1 MLIIVIMSYQEVS
14 PQVVTAVN
22 QDTSCKDCGSF
33 AQSKHYIVQYHTL
46 DIEKRIKLVFW
57 CNCWPSFF
65 WHRNYFLE
73 NKGSLPRSARSCSS
87 STCEWKP
94 VFLSLFQNYVIP
106 EEKAPN
112 EAEDKDDEAK
122 NNDLA
127 IIRVKVFKF
136 QI

>member
-1 MLIIVIMSYQEVS
+1 MSYQEVS

-46 DIEKRIKLVFW
+46 DIEKRIKLGVTVDLLSSGTETTSW
-57 CNCWPSFF
+57 KIKVLSLALLGVVLHPPVS
-65 WHRNYFLE
+65 
-73 NKGSLPRSARSCSS
+73 GSLS
-87 STCEWKP
+87 
-94 VFLSLFQNYVIP
+94 FLSLFQNYEIP

-127 IIRVKVFKF
+127 IIWVKVFKF

>member
-1 MLIIVIMSYQEVS
+1 MSYQEVS

-33 AQSKHYIVQYHTL
+33 AQSKHHVVQYHTL
-46 DIEKRIKLVFW
+46 DIEKRIKLGVTVDLLSPGTETTSW
-57 CNCWPSFF
+57 KIKVLSLALLGVVLHPPVS
-65 WHRNYFLE
+65 E
-73 NKGSLPRSARSCSS
+73 NLS
-87 STCEWKP
+87 
-94 VFLSLFQNYVIP
+94 FLSLFQNYEIP

-127 IIRVKVFKF
+127 IIWVKVLFYIHEDGF
-136 QI
+136 NWC

>member
-1 MLIIVIMSYQEVS
+1 MSYQEVS

-46 DIEKRIKLVFW
+46 DIEKRIKLGVTVHLLSSGTETTSW
-57 CNCWPSFF
+57 KIKV
-65 WHRNYFLE
+65 L
-73 NKGSLPRSARSCSS
+73 SLALLGVVLHP
-87 STCEWKP
+87 P
-94 VFLSLFQNYVIP
+94 VSGNLSFLSLFHNYEIP

-127 IIRVKVFKF
+127 IIGVKILFYIHEDGF
-136 QI
+136 NWC